1 MDFMSKLRIFPIAL
15 VTAVAIL
22 LASFP
27 AFLTWADVGAYRAAE
42 TETGASFVDY
52 GYIASDPVSVAVD
65 GGDIYILDESGMI
78 TRTDGQ
84 EISKSRTWQKAR
96 VA

>member
-27 AFLTWADVGAYRAAE
+27 AFLTWADVGADRAG
-42 TETGASFVDY
+42 ETGTGAAFVD
-52 GYIASDPVSVAVD
+52 
-65 GGDIYILDESGMI
+65 
-78 TRTDGQ
+78 
-84 EISKSRTWQKAR
+84 
-96 VA
+96 